1 MVYDVFTRGGNTTW
15 FVFWKVEEIN
25 MRTVNE
31 VSKLTGVSIRTLHY
45 YDEIGLLS
53 PTSITESGYR
63 LYDDMALERLQHIML
78 FRELQFSL
86 KDIKEIINGSNF
98 DRNKALE
105 QQIQLLILK
114 KEHIENLITFARG
127 IRGIGVKNMDFSVF
141 DAKKLDEYA
150 AQAKASWGKT
160 AAYKEFEE
168 KEKGRSKEQSNLI
181 AEGMMALFTEFGL
194 MMKEGKTADC
204 DEVQAQVK
212 KLQEYITEHFY
223 TCTPK
228 ILAGLGKMYN
238 GGGSITENIDGYGG
252 EGTADFAAEAISV
265 YCK

>member
-1 MVYDVFTRGGNTTW
+1 
-15 FVFWKVEEIN
+15 

-31 VSKLTGVSIRTLHY
+31 VSKMTGVSIRTLHY

-53 PTSITESGYR
+53 PTSITEAGYR
-63 LYDDMALERLQHIML
+63 LYDDTALERLQHIML
-78 FRELQFSL
+78 FRELQFPL
-86 KDIKEIINGSNF
+86 KDIGNILNASNF
-98 DRNKALE
+98 DRNRALE
-105 QQIQLLILK
+105 QQIQLLTLK

-127 IRGIGVKNMDFSVF
+127 IQGIGVKNMDFSAF

-160 AAYKEFEE
+160 EAYKEFEE
-168 KEKGRSKEQSNLI
+168 KEKGRSKEQFNQI

-194 MMKEGKTADC
+194 MMKEGKAVDSN
-204 DEVQAQVK
+204 EVQNQVK
-212 KLQEYITEHFY
+212 KLQEYITQHFY
-223 TCTPK
+223 TCTGE

-238 GGGSITENIDGYGG
+238 GGGSFTENIDKYGG
-252 EGTADFAAEAISV
+252 EGTADFAAKAIEV

>member
-1 MVYDVFTRGGNTTW
+1 
-15 FVFWKVEEIN
+15 

-53 PTSITESGYR
+53 PTSITEAGYR
-63 LYDDMALERLQHIML
+63 LYDDTALERLQHIML
-78 FRELQFSL
+78 FRELEFPL
-86 KDIKEIINGSNF
+86 KDIKEIVNGSNF

-105 QQIQLLILK
+105 QQIQLLTLK

-127 IRGIGVKNMDFSVF
+127 IQGIGVKNMDFSAF

-160 AAYKEFEE
+160 EAYKEFEE
-168 KEKGRSKEQSNLI
+168 KEKNRTKEQSNQI

-194 MMKEGKTADC
+194 LLKEGKETDSE
-204 DEVQAQVK
+204 EVQAQVQ
-212 KLQEYITEHFY
+212 KLQDYITEHFY
-223 TCTPK
+223 TCTK
-228 ILAGLGKMYN
+228 QILSGLGKMYN
-238 GGGSITENIDGYGG
+238 GGGSMTENIDKYGG
-252 EGTADFAAEAISV
+252 EGTADFAAEAIKIF
-265 YCK
+265 CE